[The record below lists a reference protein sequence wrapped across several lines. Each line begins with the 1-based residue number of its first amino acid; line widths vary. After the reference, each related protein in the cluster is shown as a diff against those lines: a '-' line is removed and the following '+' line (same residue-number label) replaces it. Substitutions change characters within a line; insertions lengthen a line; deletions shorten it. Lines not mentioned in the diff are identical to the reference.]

1 MNDWLLNAAASWELR
16 INRVYPFQ
24 LVTIIK
30 HSSVA
35 KIGIYQKLN
44 VALTHEKYLYT
55 DLSVVSHCQLKRSG
69 VNNDVSILCGWKHM
83 VTKNAALN
91 SNVAFIGKF
100 KKNLLEIKPRRN
112 VAVISTKIGMKR
124 RDTTNKKKGSMA
136 FLDTHNVEFISA
148 WVTYVQMHYGLVRGL
163 YWVWWKPLWAF
174 DVYAFIHLHA
184 SPFNANATM

>member
-1 MNDWLLNAAASWELR
+1 MR

-83 VTKNAALN
+83 ATKNAALN

-124 RDTTNKKKGSMA
+124 RDTTNKKKRFYGIFGHTQRGIYKRMGYICA
-136 FLDTHNVEFISA
+136 NALRVSA
-148 WVTYVQMHYGLVRGL
+148 WALLSVMEATVSIWRVC
-163 YWVWWKPLWAF
+163 
-174 DVYAFIHLHA
+174 IH
-184 SPFNANATM
+184 SPPRFTI